1 MELLRE
7 HRYRFLGGV
16 VSVLMDDKGLTE
28 AVQACRNVLEIATQC
43 DDDARLAD
51 IIAAVAPVVDRHAT
65 NTELVLREP
74 SNG

>member
-1 MELLRE
+1 
-7 HRYRFLGGV
+7 
-16 VSVLMDDKGLTE
+16 MDDKGLTE